1 MCSGFERDPL
11 LRSLLKLNPRER
23 GRGLLVEVALCS
35 MLLMVM
41 DGTDLGPP
49 LGCPRLVVMARRRAG
64 SRRRSWWPGWAQVG
78 QTLRIKRALVYD
90 GIEVS
95 RARTAVR
102 RRVRVDGNDGS
113 GTSQADR
120 NG

>member
-1 MCSGFERDPL
+1 M
-11 LRSLLKLNPRER
+11 
-23 GRGLLVEVALCS
+23 
-35 MLLMVM
+35 
-41 DGTDLGPP
+41 
-49 LGCPRLVVMARRRAG
+49 
-64 SRRRSWWPGWAQVG
+64 G